1 MKKKSL
7 RPASLTLVCLIEIFS
22 GCGCASSDTTTGE
35 DFVATDSTS
44 LAMSTQSKDI
54 NELDQKRQKIKLG
67 HSINTAANEY
77 LPILDPSESKLYFSG
92 MDRTGFFDF
101 KLDFTKEKS
110 AGGEDIFLSE
120 KEEGIWA
127 DARPIISINTNGHEV
142 VSQAFN
148 NGDLLVTAN
157 YPENLGVKNNSNAG
171 VYTTDIFFLKKSNGN
186 YQINHLPEPV
196 NSIFTEAD
204 GWMSEDKTFIL
215 FVSDRPGNVGEYKK
229 KGWNWNESFWGNT
242 DIYVSVKDGDF
253 WSVPLNLGPL
263 VNTQYAERTPW
274 LSKDGLTLY
283 LSSNGYIEGKTDLD
297 VYAFKRTSRS
307 DWTTWSGPCSISDAN
322 TQYDDW
328 GYKETESGI
337 AFLASA
343 EKLNYKPTQRG
354 AAGAAGI
361 RETNFRTG
369 YELFGLQ
376 IAALNSEFETNI
388 YSLVVAERPSFTI
401 DEVFFD
407 FNSSLI
413 KKQFER
419 YLLLIADQIGQN
431 KSLSIEIHGHTDN
444 IGNAHYNQELS
455 IKRAESIKKLLI
467 ENGIQ
472 NSIIIKGHGVTK
484 PISIK
489 NDKVSNAKNRR
500 VEIFLK

>member
-1 MKKKSL
+1 
-7 RPASLTLVCLIEIFS
+7 
-22 GCGCASSDTTTGE
+22 
-35 DFVATDSTS
+35 
-44 LAMSTQSKDI
+44 
-54 NELDQKRQKIKLG
+54 
-67 HSINTAANEY
+67 
-77 LPILDPSESKLYFSG
+77 
-92 MDRTGFFDF
+92 
-101 KLDFTKEKS
+101 
-110 AGGEDIFLSE
+110 
-120 KEEGIWA
+120 
-127 DARPIISINTNGHEV
+127 
-142 VSQAFN
+142 
-148 NGDLLVTAN
+148 
-157 YPENLGVKNNSNAG
+157 
-171 VYTTDIFFLKKSNGN
+171 
-186 YQINHLPEPV
+186 
-196 NSIFTEAD
+196 
-204 GWMSEDKTFIL
+204 MSEDKTFIL